1 MNVLFVTS
9 DRVSPQSGGIARA
22 TYLLADGFVD
32 EGIKSISAYLHQNES
47 IHSAA
52 TNVFEQDVHV
62 KDEDHTRQYLTILTS
77 YDVDFVI
84 VQGGSAEM
92 NQELLYIRESINS
105 QSRKVPL
112 FLAFHSMPGYELYF
126 LDWSILIRKIF
137 SKAWKEYCKQFLLQ
151 IMMLMNKKL
160 LQKQLYQK
168 YHIPYQTADKIIL
181 LSPSYV
187 EDYNMLARGID
198 RSKILSIPNMLTFP
212 IEGKISFDKGKEVL
226 IVARMDERSKRIK
239 LALRIWG
246 SISHKILEQGWK
258 LTIVGDGEDLTYYKE
273 YVEKHNIK
281 NVSFEGRQNPLPYYQ
296 RADIF
301 MMTSALEGWPMTLME
316 AMQNGCVPIVF
327 DSFKAVYDIVD
338 GNRGIIVPN
347 NDVETYIRELERLM
361 RDDDYRK
368 RLAKNALKDCQRFSK
383 DRIVGQWFELFNS
396 YNHN

>member
-1 MNVLFVTS
+1 
-9 DRVSPQSGGIARA
+9 
-22 TYLLADGFVD
+22 
-32 EGIKSISAYLHQNES
+32 
-47 IHSAA
+47 
-52 TNVFEQDVHV
+52 
-62 KDEDHTRQYLTILTS
+62 
-77 YDVDFVI
+77 
-84 VQGGSAEM
+84 
-92 NQELLYIRESINS
+92 
-105 QSRKVPL
+105 
-112 FLAFHSMPGYELYF
+112 
-126 LDWSILIRKIF
+126 
-137 SKAWKEYCKQFLLQ
+137 
-151 IMMLMNKKL
+151 
-160 LQKQLYQK
+160 
-168 YHIPYQTADKIIL
+168 
-181 LSPSYV
+181 
-187 EDYNMLARGID
+187 MLARGID

-273 YVEKHNIK
+273 YVEKHNMK

-338 GNRGIIVPN
+338 GNSGIIVPN